1 MGRSGIRRR
10 KPKVESPVAPT
21 HQRDSSAEGHARI
34 GPWASV
40 VAARDVAGAINH
52 GTPAQR
58 RRAWVLWIV
67 LAAPFGFAIIVAL
80 IELAEAVI

>member
-1 MGRSGIRRR
+1 MGRSRVRRR
-10 KPKVESPVAPT
+10 QREAESPAVSAPL
-21 HQRDSSAEGHARI
+21 RDSSAEGHARI
-34 GPWASV
+34 GAWARV

-52 GTPAQR
+52 GTPGQR

-67 LAAPFGFAIIVAL
+67 LAAPFAFAIIVAL